1 MIGIYKITN
10 KLNGKSYIGQ
20 SIHCGKRLDEH
31 CKGDQLIDEIIQL
44 EGVENFTFE
53 ILKEVNKEELSY
65 WEDYYIIKYNSLFPN
80 GYNKRM
86 NCGKE
91 IRVKI
96 KKVLD
101 AEINDIRTKNNTE
114 NIDILP
120 ILRNSDS
127 LYYWLLI
134 HSNNNEI
141 DIADFCMIKIAK
153 ILHRNRTT
161 VSKRFNYLINK
172 KIISRTKDKIIIN
185 KPLNNFIK
193 SDIFLTNES
202 AFTIY
207 HYLYYNN
214 IKNTSYKNIIS
225 NIGYSQGNSQIWIKT
240 KNIINLLKENKLIDF
255 SIKITTTKES
265 PYTLVD
271 IKLFKFNNLN

>member
-141 DIADFCMIKIAK
+141 DIADFCIIKIAK

>member
-31 CKGDQLIDEIIQL
+31 CKGGQLIDEIIQL

-101 AEINDIRTKNNTE
+101 AEINDIRIKNNTE

-141 DIADFCMIKIAK
+141 DIADFCITKIAK

-172 KIISRTKDKIIIN
+172 KIISKTKDKIIIN

-193 SDIFLTNES
+193 NDIFLTNES

-214 IKNTSYKNIIS
+214 IKNTSYKNIIN

-240 KNIINLLKENKLIDF
+240 KNIINLLKENNLIDF

-265 PYTLVD
+265 PHTLIN
-271 IKLFKFNNLN
+271 IKLFKSNNLN

>member
-31 CKGDQLIDEIIQL
+31 CKGSQLIDEIIQL

-101 AEINDIRTKNNTE
+101 AEINDIRIKNNTE

-141 DIADFCMIKIAK
+141 DIADFCIIKIAK